1 MIAENRRG
9 KKNPDPCWLIICFF
23 LLKDTV
29 LSDNFLIGALY
40 LLICFNVVVFK
51 GILFFKIFRQSSQ
64 ISLIV
69 LRSMLLSID
78 FLILGG
84 SE

>member
-29 LSDNFLIGALY
+29 LSDNFLIAVLC
-40 LLICFNVVVFK
+40 LLICFNVVVFS

-64 ISLIV
+64 IRWIV
-69 LRSMLLSID
+69 LRSRFLRID

-84 SE
+84 NE